1 MRGCDPTMIAAK
13 LEMALEALNHARS
26 QVASQWDDSTHRSF
40 DEQFLVPV
48 EPKVKRALEAIR
60 HLAESIAKA
69 ERECS
74 E

>member
-1 MRGCDPTMIAAK
+1 MIAAK
-13 LEMALEALNHARS
+13 LAMAKESLDHARGE
-26 QVASQWDDSTHRSF
+26 VAAQWDDSTHGSF
-40 DEQFLVPV
+40 EAQFLTPL
-48 EPKVKRALEAIR
+48 EPKVKRAVEAIR

>member
-13 LEMALEALNHARS
+13 LEMAKEALDHAGS
-26 QVASQWDDSTHRSF
+26 EVASQWDDSTHGSF
-40 DEQFLVPV
+40 HGQFLVPLD
-48 EPKVKRALEAIR
+48 PKVKRALEAIR
-60 HLAESIAKA
+60 HLAETIAKA

>member
-1 MRGCDPTMIAAK
+1 MRGCDPTMIVAK
-13 LEMALEALNHARS
+13 LAMAKETLDHAGS
-26 QVASQWDDSTHRSF
+26 EVASQWDDATHGSF
-40 DEQFLVPV
+40 EAQFLTPL
-48 EPKVKRALEAIR
+48 EPKVKRAVEAIR

>member
-1 MRGCDPTMIAAK
+1 MIAAK
-13 LEMALEALNHARS
+13 LEMAKEALDHAS
-26 QVASQWDDSTHRSF
+26 SEVASQWDDSAHRSF
-40 DEQFLVPV
+40 DEQFLTPL
-48 EPKVKRALEAIR
+48 EPKVRRALEAIR